1 MSEIREKLLKN
12 AIDTIQKSGIHKLT
26 MRELGNAVGIKSS
39 SVMYHFKSKDDLV
52 TELVKIYN
60 EQFFNYLEEINQK
73 TSNPLERIN
82 QLIDLYEAS
91 LKDEKLCLC
100 GVIATESDN
109 LNETTKMLVVEF
121 FNHIEKWIE
130 KNIILLN
137 KDKSLAKVILSGLNG
152 AMLIDNINEHK
163 INYLNAIR
171 SMVNNFVD

>member
-1 MSEIREKLLKN
+1 MSEIREKLIKN

-26 MRELGNAVGIKSS
+26 MRELGNAVNIKSS
-39 SVMYHFKSKDDLV
+39 SVMYHFKSKDELM
-52 TELVKIYN
+52 TELVKVYN
-60 EQFFNYLEEINQK
+60 QQFFNYLEEINQK
-73 TSNPLERIN
+73 TTNPLERIN

-100 GVIATESDN
+100 GMIASESDN
-109 LNETTKMLVVEF
+109 LNETTKALVVEF

-130 KNIILLN
+130 ENIILLN
-137 KDKSLAKVILSGLNG
+137 NDKNLSKVILSSLNG

-171 SMVNNFVD
+171 SMIKNFSR